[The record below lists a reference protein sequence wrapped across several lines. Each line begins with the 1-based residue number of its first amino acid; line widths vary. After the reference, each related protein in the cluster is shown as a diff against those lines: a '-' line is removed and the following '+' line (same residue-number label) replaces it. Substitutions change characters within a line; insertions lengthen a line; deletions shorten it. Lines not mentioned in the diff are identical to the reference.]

1 MISSDVTLWAVL
13 NGCVLGLLVGWAST
27 HVQAA
32 QAAYAQP
39 YAQPYDQAAAQDIG
53 VKGRLINLIS
63 AVRTLMRGMPAV
75 FIAQDVSLMF
85 TSFSVPLIA
94 FNIAIIGYEL
104 VLGG

>member
-1 MISSDVTLWAVL
+1 M
-13 NGCVLGLLVGWAST
+13 
-27 HVQAA
+27 QAA

-63 AVRTLMRGMPAV
+63 AVRTLMRGTSHISV
-75 FIAQDVSLMF
+75 AQDISLTCF
-85 TSFSVPLIA
+85 VYSVPLIA